1 MPFNKTR
8 LIFCKK
14 YTCMYLGKPRASAQ
28 IIDILS
34 QKSKEDKLNEGGA
47 KMRNSEYVIEKMKQQ
62 MLM

>member
-1 MPFNKTR
+1 
-8 LIFCKK
+8 
-14 YTCMYLGKPRASAQ
+14 MYLGKPRASAQ